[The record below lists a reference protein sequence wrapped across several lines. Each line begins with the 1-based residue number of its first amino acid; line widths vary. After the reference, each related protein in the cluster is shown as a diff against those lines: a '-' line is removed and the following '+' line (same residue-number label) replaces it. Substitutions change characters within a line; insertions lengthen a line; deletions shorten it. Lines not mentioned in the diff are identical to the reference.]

1 MYAQISTEESS
12 FSPTRPVP
20 HKPLKPALKRPS
32 VVERPTELPTSKNC
46 TCVHKH
52 TQKTGNPKE
61 SRIERFYISGKNV
74 SDSELLFIRRCVYY
88 ICYKYHIFYI
98 IFLYRFPFAPCHQD
112 KILIRVQAWQKN
124 WLCFRWVEEGCK
136 AVYIGSLVTVL
147 THIAFQ
153 SIEHLK
159 YRITNQTQGIG
170 AKWKW
175 RHLEQHTCF
184 LSHVGMPFRWER
196 CYELHT

>member
-1 MYAQISTEESS
+1 MLDFVKAKSWMALCLLVPISAQNLTLINSCRN
-12 FSPTRPVP
+12 TRRQLVHTPV
-20 HKPLKPALKRPS
+20 
-32 VVERPTELPTSKNC
+32 V
-46 TCVHKH
+46 
-52 TQKTGNPKE
+52 
-61 SRIERFYISGKNV
+61 
-74 SDSELLFIRRCVYY
+74 SELLFIRKCLYY

-112 KILIRVQAWQKN
+112 KILIRVQAWQKT
-124 WLCFRWVEEGCK
+124 WSCFRWVEEGCK